1 MVVWCCKYCI
11 LSRQVEERKKEKQV
25 EEKLAEKPTDD
36 RQNHILFNDDRF
48 RDNAGEISFK
58 I

>member
-1 MVVWCCKYCI
+1 M
-11 LSRQVEERKKEKQV
+11 

-48 RDNAGEISFK
+48 RDNAAEISFK